1 MKQGWEIKRLGGVY
15 EKKQQ
20 IKRATKKYS
29 PTDNVAYIDISAIDS
44 TINEITEPTIL
55 CFRDAPSRA
64 QQVVERDDI
73 LVSLVRP
80 NLKKIAQGEFYAT
93 EHAVVCNNII
103 NDIIPLWMYYAL
115 RFNNLNRFAQ
125 GVAQPGISVS
135 IINEMPL
142 ILPPLPLQQEFAKK
156 IEAIEKQ
163 KELIRK
169 SIGEVETLFNS
180 RMDYYFS
187 E

>member
-1 MKQGWEIKRLGGVY
+1 MTGKILFKQLGFQPIGCGSRKEEKQIAEKIK
-15 EKKQQ
+15 EAK
-20 IKRATKKYS
+20 
-29 PTDNVAYIDISAIDS
+29 TDEEV
-44 TINEITEPTIL
+44 
-55 CFRDAPSRA
+55 
-64 QQVVERDDI
+64 
-73 LVSLVRP
+73 
-80 NLKKIAQGEFYAT
+80 
-93 EHAVVCNNII
+93 HNII